1 MKKTISV
8 TALVLLVTCL
18 VLPTFALAEGAL
30 LNDGG
35 FFDWASIGTFS
46 GAVAA
51 TVFVVQL
58 LKLPLDKVWKIPTRL
73 VAYLVAL
80 AILVA
85 AKVFGGGITWEGLA
99 LCLINA
105 VLVSLS
111 AMAAYEVAIGGVE
124 KHKQDVGTGADK
136 PPDAQN
142 GAH

>member
-1 MKKTISV
+1 MRKTISLA
-8 TALVLLVTCL
+8 ALVLLVTCL
-18 VLPTFALAEGAL
+18 VLPALTLAEGAL
-30 LNDGG
+30 LNDGA

-85 AKVFGGGITWEGLA
+85 AKVFGGGITWDGFA
-99 LCLINA
+99 LCLING

-124 KHKQDVGTGADK
+124 AHKQDMDAEADK
-136 PPDAQN
+136 PPEAQD
-142 GAH
+142 GAN